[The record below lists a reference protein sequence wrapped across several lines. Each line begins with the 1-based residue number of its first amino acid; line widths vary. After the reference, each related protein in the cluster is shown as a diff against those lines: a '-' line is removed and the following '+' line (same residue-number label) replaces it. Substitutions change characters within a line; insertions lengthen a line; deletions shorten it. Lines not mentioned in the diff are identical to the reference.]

1 MYDKRGLMEIR
12 EIKERM
18 HSERLYYCNEKELV
32 QEQLMHLEL
41 LHKYH
46 QLPPSAQS
54 EKHALLKEMLA
65 SIGENCSIES
75 PFYANW
81 GGKHL
86 HLGNDV
92 YINFN
97 LTLVDDTDIYIDDH
111 VMIGPNVTIITG
123 THPIHPDLRRKQ
135 AQYNKAVHIHQ
146 NVWIGS
152 GTTILPGVS
161 IGENSIIGAGSFV
174 TKDIPANVIAFGQ
187 PCKVHRAITKEDL
200 LYYDTHK
207 KTDIK

>member
-1 MYDKRGLMEIR
+1 MEIK

-18 HSERLYYCNEKELV
+18 HSERLYFCNDTTLV
-32 QEQLMHLEL
+32 QEQMAHQEL
-41 LHKYH
+41 LHKYQ
-46 QLPPSAQS
+46 QLPPSAQR
-54 EKHALLKEMLA
+54 EKQVLLKEMFA
-65 SIGENCSIES
+65 SIGENCFIES

-86 HLGNDV
+86 HLGNHV

-111 VMIGPNVTIITG
+111 VMIGPNVMIITG
-123 THPIHPDLRRKQ
+123 THPIHPDLRKKQ
-135 AQYNKAVHIHQ
+135 AQYNKSVHIHP
-146 NVWIGS
+146 NAWIGS

-161 IGENSIIGAGSFV
+161 IGENSIIGAGSLV

-200 LYYDTHK
+200 VYYDTDK
-207 KTDIK
+207 KIDIE